1 MSETHWL
8 TLIRLILKLAVDPKY
23 SSMISLDS
31 DLIIFSRGTILS
43 QILLLWSQRYIKN
56 VIALVPMIL
65 WEQYPQQSSTLFE
78 NHPSFFIIRKI
89 LC

>member
-1 MSETHWL
+1 
-8 TLIRLILKLAVDPKY
+8 
-23 SSMISLDS
+23 MISLDS

-43 QILLLWSQRYIKN
+43 RILLPWSQRYIKN
-56 VIALVPMIL
+56 VLALVPMIL

>member
-8 TLIRLILKLAVDPKY
+8 TLIRLILKLVVDPKY

-43 QILLLWSQRYIKN
+43 RILLLWSQRYIKN

-65 WEQYPQQSSTLFE
+65 WEQYPW
-78 NHPSFFIIRKI
+78 
-89 LC
+89 

>member
-1 MSETHWL
+1 
-8 TLIRLILKLAVDPKY
+8 
-23 SSMISLDS
+23 MISLDS

-43 QILLLWSQRYIKN
+43 RILLLWSQHYIKN